1 MHPVLGYE
9 RMHNGD
15 DYKATLNTP
24 IVATA
29 DGTIDFI
36 GEKGDYGNYIR
47 INHKNDLQSAYAH
60 LNKYNKNIKN
70 GDLIKQGEIIG
81 YVGSSGLSTG
91 PHLHYEII
99 RNGEKINPSK
109 FAKNTSNI
117 YLEGDDLQGF
127 KKEYNRIIQLM
138 KDY

>member
-1 MHPVLGYE
+1 MSKDIIVTEGVTVSF
-9 RMHNGD
+9 GD
-15 DYKATLNTP
+15 FQALK
-24 IVATA
+24 
-29 DGTIDFI
+29 GIDV
-36 GEKGDYGNYIR
+36 R
-47 INHKNDLQSAYAH
+47 
-60 LNKYNKNIKN
+60 
-70 GDLIKQGEIIG
+70 IKQGEIIG

>member
-1 MHPVLGYE
+1 MFGISSDRLFDNSKSNSLIIPKLY
-9 RMHNGD
+9 
-15 DYKATLNTP
+15 
-24 IVATA
+24 
-29 DGTIDFI
+29 
-36 GEKGDYGNYIR
+36 
-47 INHKNDLQSAYAH
+47 S
-60 LNKYNKNIKN
+60 N

-81 YVGSSGLSTG
+81 YAGSSGLSTG